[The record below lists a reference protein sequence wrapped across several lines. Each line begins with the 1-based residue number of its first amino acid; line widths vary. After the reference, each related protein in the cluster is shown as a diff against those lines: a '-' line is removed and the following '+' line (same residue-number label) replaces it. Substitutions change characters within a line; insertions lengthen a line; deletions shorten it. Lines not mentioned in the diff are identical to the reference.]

1 MIMECQHFAEIM
13 PWLLN
18 GSLEVSEQS
27 QAQSHLAQCPTCQ
40 QQWRET
46 LSAATVYQQHL
57 APESLVDYAW
67 DRPLLA
73 GQRELIEQHLAF
85 CRECAEEMEMT
96 RASRSLLAEE
106 PEVNKPV
113 STGAEIRPFVQPEVL
128 PSSVRLWK
136 YTTLAAGIAG
146 LLALG
151 ALLWNSRQHQSQVA
165 QFSETQ
171 RTLNERLNSAEA
183 EAQRLREMHK
193 ASPSPLP
200 SPSLPEPEAIAR
212 LQQEVTR
219 LQSQLKDLASSGINT
234 PVVEMFPDEF
244 TQRSGSAPQNRLT
257 LPRGARII
265 TLILNSQN
273 SRQGSFL
280 EILDAQNRIVWSA
293 EGLRRNATDDYTL
306 TLPAEILS
314 PGEYA
319 INVFEKK
326 GSRREKVESWKVQ
339 VTRSGAK

>member
-1 MIMECQHFAEIM
+1 MECQHFAEIM

-27 QAQSHLAQCPTCQ
+27 QAQSHLAQCPKCQ
-40 QQWRET
+40 QEWRET

-106 PEVNKPV
+106 RDLNKPA
-113 STGAEIRPFVQPEVL
+113 STATEIRPFVPPEIS

-136 YTTLAAGIAG
+136 YTTMAAGIAG

-151 ALLWNSRQHQSQVA
+151 ALLWNSQQHQRQMA

-183 EAQRLREMHK
+183 EAQRLRELQK
-193 ASPSPLP
+193 ASPSPSSP
-200 SPSLPEPEAIAR
+200 SPSPPEPEAIAR

-244 TQRSGSAPQNRLT
+244 TQRSGSAQQNRLT
-257 LPRGARII
+257 LPRGARIV

-273 SRQGSFL
+273 SRQGSFI
-280 EILDAQNRIVWSA
+280 EILDAKNRIVWSA
-293 EGLRRNATDDYTL
+293 EGLRRNATGDYTL

-319 INVFEKK
+319 LSVIEKK
-326 GSRREKVESWKVQ
+326 GSSREKVESWKVQ